1 MVSRVFI
8 VLAGEF
14 CGECRW
20 DEVAVR
26 PDGYQRAD
34 EIVRRWV
41 CAYFRGLVPLAEAA
55 KLRIAEVPIS
65 ESVAMG
71 SALGRKEAGQP
82 TN

>member
-8 VLAGEF
+8 VLSGEF
-14 CGECRW
+14 CGECGW

-55 KLRIAEVPIS
+55 KLRIAEVLVP
-65 ESVAMG
+65 ESIAVGTA
-71 SALGRKEAGQP
+71 
-82 TN
+82 